1 MSSNINANTETDLEI
16 VKKIAIG
23 DEVAFSKLYSRYNLP
38 VFNFILRLIGK
49 KDAAEDVLQE
59 VFIAVWQGSNR
70 FQSKSAVKTW
80 LFKIAYHKSISW
92 LRKEKKLRLSLNID
106 ELSILSDKPSPE
118 GSMIDHWQE
127 AQIKTAIAKL
137 SHNHR
142 SVIELTF
149 VHGFSYKEIAKI
161 MKCPIGTVKS
171 RMNYALRYLKT
182 DLSGISSDE
191 F

>member
-92 LRKEKKLRLSLNID
+92 LRKEKKLRQSLNID
-106 ELSILSDKPSPE
+106 ELAIFSDKLSPE
-118 GSMIDHWQE
+118 GSLIEYWQE
-127 AQIKTAIAKL
+127 SRIKSASAQL

-142 SVIELTF
+142 FVIELTF
-149 VHGFSYKEIAKI
+149 VRGFSYKEIANI
-161 MKCPIGTVKS
+161 MKCPV
-171 RMNYALRYLKT
+171 
-182 DLSGISSDE
+182 
-191 F
+191 

>member
-1 MSSNINANTETDLEI
+1 MKSETDLEL

-23 DEVAFSKLYSRYNLP
+23 DEDAFSQLYSRYNLP
-38 VFNFILRLIGK
+38 VYNFILRLILR

-59 VFIAVWQGSNR
+59 VFLAVWQGSNR
-70 FQSKSAVKTW
+70 FQSRSAVKTW
-80 LFKIAYHKSISW
+80 LFRIAYHKSISW
-92 LRKEKKLRLSLNID
+92 LRKDQKRRQSVNVD
-106 ELSILSDKPSPE
+106 ELSIFSDKPSPE
-118 GSMIDHWQE
+118 STLIEHWQE
-127 AQIKTAIAKL
+127 AQIKSAITQL

-149 VHGFSYKEIAKI
+149 VHGFSYKQIATI
-161 MKCPIGTVKS
+161 MKCPVGTVKS

-182 DLSGISSDE
+182 YLTINSSNE

>member
-1 MSSNINANTETDLEI
+1 VSSNTSTNSVTDLELI
-16 VKKIAIG
+16 QKIAMG
-23 DEVAFSKLYSRYNLP
+23 DEVAFSELYKRYNLP
-38 VFNFILRLIGK
+38 VYNFILRLILR

-80 LFKIAYHKSISW
+80 LFRIAYHKSISW
-92 LRKEKKLRLSLNID
+92 LRKDKIRRQSLNID
-106 ELSILSDKPSPE
+106 ELSIFSDKPSPE
-118 GSMIDHWQE
+118 GSLIEHWQE
-127 AQIKTAIAKL
+127 AQIKSAVAHL

-149 VHGFSYKEIAKI
+149 VHGFSYKEIANI
-161 MKCPIGTVKS
+161 MKCPVGTVKS

-182 DLSGISSDE
+182 NLSIISSDE